1 MRHVH
6 AFAVRQFAAV
16 EHGGVDGVGVFGDYA
31 QTQLAVVQQQVHARL
46 KRSDDFRMRQV
57 DPALIARRGIEVQ
70 AQGLTAH
77 QLHLAL
83 GELADPQFR
92 ALQVHQDA
100 QRIIQLTLDFTNPL
114 IAQGVVGM
122 ITVTEVQAEDV
133 DPGQHQFTDVVD
145 SVDGRA
151 EGGEDF
157 DLFIRRHDVGLSRI
171 RMARKSLTLVR
182 VGSVTISASSASK

>member
-70 AQGLTAH
+70 AQGLTSH

-92 ALQVHQDA
+92 ALQVHQNA
-100 QRIIQLTLDFTNPL
+100 ERVVELAFDFADPL
-114 IAQGVVGM
+114 IALGVIGVFA
-122 ITVTEVQAEDV
+122 VAEVQAEDV
-133 DPGQHQFTDVVD
+133 DPGLHQLANGVD
-145 SVDGRA
+145 PVGGGTQ
-151 EGGEDF
+151 GGEDF
-157 DLFIRRHDVGLSRI
+157 DLFIRRHV
-171 RMARKSLTLVR
+171 
-182 VGSVTISASSASK
+182 